1 MMSKRRRTSSEIDSD
16 SDDDSGLYPNNTP
29 AVRKRKKLDPM
40 EQCQSLYDSIRNH
53 KKDDGTQLC
62 DSFIRAPKRRQEPN
76 YYEIVTNPIDLLR
89 VQQKLKTDSYEDIDD
104 LTTDIELLVNN
115 AKAFY
120 KPDSSEYKDACAL
133 WEVYNS
139 NKSKL
144 IDSMN
149 EESTPTS
156 VADPLKPRRIGR
168 PRKSVLDDDQV
179 SENSSENNDYDIYE
193 ELFAAIMTAT
203 DPADDRSLH
212 TMFQLLPSKKHY
224 PDYYAVIDHPID
236 LKFIANKIQTN
247 AYTSLNDMEKDVL
260 QMVKNA
266 QIFNEPGSQIY
277 KDAKTLKKVFIQR
290 KADID
295 SGKYK
300 RPPTR
305 QRGRPI
311 SYSAACAAL
320 KEELDS
326 SEEEMDEMDDETQTG
341 PLWQL
346 FDNLYN
352 QSSSDG
358 SLGGSPLGESLWKL
372 PNKRFHPEYYTIIKK
387 PLSMSMVQ
395 KKLKKNEYANVTE
408 LSTDL
413 YLMIDNAK
421 KANLPSSKIY
431 KDAVKMQK
439 ILNQKLVDDGLDD
452 DDTEDTEDSQQFSS
466 IQGSVDKKKKGRP
479 RIHPVSSSTSPAP
492 TPTPQA
498 SKFYKFP
505 NNPTLKKKLMAIHK
519 HLLEYSFDGR
529 QPAEPFLEKPSKKLY
544 PDYYTIIQHPI
555 DMNCIHKNI
564 ENDRYGTVDDI
575 VGDYRL
581 MFNNCRKYNEENS
594 MIYDDANM
602 LERVLNDRLKE
613 LSGIGDRKPKM
624 MKMQSKKA
632 QMILDAKLKKLYETI
647 KDYKDP
653 KTNRQVATIFM
664 KLPSK
669 MEYPDYYEIISKPID
684 LEKIGNKLRMQ
695 QYDSVD
701 ELSTDL
707 MLMFENACKYNEPD
721 SQIYKDALMLQQVC
735 IQTKTELRMEDEN
748 VPDVPQVLLDLLMQ
762 LFTTVYNY
770 QDEEGRCYSDSMAE
784 LPEQDEIEGG
794 KQRAISLDLIKRRL
808 DKGIYKR
815 LDIFQEDMFAC
826 FERARR
832 LSRTDSQVFED
843 SIEMQSYFIKKR
855 DELCKNGEV
864 LSSPALS
871 YTAMHLSAAVEAVRQ
886 TKLLQEEEPEAESS
900 NIDIVAPA
908 QSESMSIDNGKIFTP
923 GDFVYYSLTDDQTP
937 GIMYI
942 ERLFTDQSG
951 EKLCHGNVYLRPYQT
966 YHLTTRK
973 FLEQE
978 VFKSDQHQTIPLKE
992 LQQKCY
998 IMSVKDY
1005 FKMKPESFADK
1016 DVYVCEFRYN
1026 SRARSF
1032 KKIKAWPFQTNNT
1045 KLILRE
1051 EPLEPKRVQSVFK
1064 DRPVDPLKLDIP
1076 IDEVDLALTEKEK
1089 CNVEVIVQGNDDAMN
1104 TYYEQF
1110 NTACSGTVKTGD
1122 YVYVATESGKQAIA
1136 QINSIWETKE
1146 GKSFFRGPWI
1156 LTPTELPPMV
1166 LANHLQFRQE
1176 VFLSTVQETTPTIGI
1191 VGKCCVLEVDEYTTR
1206 RPTEIPESDV
1216 FLCESIYDEFNKQI
1230 KKLQGTGHLK
1240 KFTHTQAVTPDEI
1253 YYFRRPIVIQRDQ
1266 LKMEAIGGGN
1276 SCDFGMTEDSMDT
1289 DIGSDGFALN
1299 TSSPIPTTV
1308 LSTPASTSKRPAA
1321 FTGGKSGK
1329 KVITGYILYSSEV
1342 RKAKVLENPECK
1354 FGDIS
1359 RMIGDEWRALPQN
1372 ERRQWEDRA
1381 SAINEQNASK
1391 YAEEMAL
1398 NGGRETGKDSP
1409 IANSSMALTPNQLSM
1424 QHEFVQ
1430 NQVFECC
1437 WDKCDY
1443 QFEDPGDALEH
1454 TITDSNGCVQRHFQQ
1469 LAAQNEPIVYHCLW
1483 RNCIRARRNQPPLPN
1498 IQRLMKHV
1506 REVHVVKAPG
1516 KIVQPQDRGKNYVA
1530 STRRHLHQ
1538 NSQPIQQQVHQQIVY
1553 HPHQPVQTTPVATG
1567 SPQTN
1572 VVAHHQPPVQ
1582 QNIINYVTTPVEP
1595 LFVTVPPR
1603 PQRVLH
1609 SEAYIKYIEG
1619 LQNNN
1624 AYVGQWEKSVKATRE
1639 TINTDVNRL
1648 PTHWLG
1654 ARGREKPE
1662 EVIDALWKLRN
1673 FMWKDAF
1680 TLSRNGY

>member
-1 MMSKRRRTSSEIDSD
+1 
-16 SDDDSGLYPNNTP
+16 
-29 AVRKRKKLDPM
+29 
-40 EQCQSLYDSIRNH
+40 
-53 KKDDGTQLC
+53 
-62 DSFIRAPKRRQEPN
+62 
-76 YYEIVTNPIDLLR
+76 
-89 VQQKLKTDSYEDIDD
+89 
-104 LTTDIELLVNN
+104 
-115 AKAFY
+115 
-120 KPDSSEYKDACAL
+120 
-133 WEVYNS
+133 
-139 NKSKL
+139 
-144 IDSMN
+144 
-149 EESTPTS
+149 
-156 VADPLKPRRIGR
+156 
-168 PRKSVLDDDQV
+168 
-179 SENSSENNDYDIYE
+179 
-193 ELFAAIMTAT
+193 
-203 DPADDRSLH
+203 
-212 TMFQLLPSKKHY
+212 
-224 PDYYAVIDHPID
+224 
-236 LKFIANKIQTN
+236 
-247 AYTSLNDMEKDVL
+247 
-260 QMVKNA
+260 
-266 QIFNEPGSQIY
+266 
-277 KDAKTLKKVFIQR
+277 
-290 KADID
+290 
-295 SGKYK
+295 
-300 RPPTR
+300 
-305 QRGRPI
+305 
-311 SYSAACAAL
+311 
-320 KEELDS
+320 
-326 SEEEMDEMDDETQTG
+326 
-341 PLWQL
+341 
-346 FDNLYN
+346 
-352 QSSSDG
+352 
-358 SLGGSPLGESLWKL
+358 
-372 PNKRFHPEYYTIIKK
+372 
-387 PLSMSMVQ
+387 MSMIQ

-466 IQGSVDKKKKGRP
+466 IQGSSVDKKKKGRP

-505 NNPTLKKKLMAIHK
+505 NNPALKKKLMAIHK
-519 HLLEYSFDGR
+519 HLMEYSFDGR

-555 DMNCIHKNI
+555 DMTCIQKNI

-602 LERVLNDRLKE
+602 LERILNDRLKE
-613 LSGIGDRKPKM
+613 ISGIGDRKPKM

-632 QMILDAKLKKLYETI
+632 QMVLDVKLKKLFETI
-647 KDYKDP
+647 KEYKDP
-653 KTNRQVATIFM
+653 KSNRQVATIFM

-701 ELSTDL
+701 ELSADL

-762 LFTTVYNY
+762 LFTSVYNY
-770 QDEEGRCYSDSMAE
+770 QDEEGRCFSDSMSE

-843 SIEMQSYFIKKR
+843 SIEMQSFLIKKR
-855 DELCKNGEV
+855 DDLCKNGEV

-908 QSESMSIDNGKIFTP
+908 QSESMSIDNGKIYTP

-978 VFKSDQHQTIPLKE
+978 VFKSDQHQTMPLKE

-998 IMSVKDY
+998 VMSVKDY
-1005 FKMKPESFADK
+1005 FKLKPESFADK

-1045 KLILRE
+1045 KLVLRE

-1089 CNVEVIVQGNDDAMN
+1089 CNVEVIVHGNDDVMN

-1156 LTPTELPPMV
+1156 LTSTELPSMV

-1191 VGKCCVLEVDEYTTR
+1191 VGKCCVLEVDEYITR

-1253 YYFRRPIVIQRDQ
+1253 YYFRRPITIQRMLANEMDSKTATLSDIDQ
-1266 LKMEAIGGGN
+1266 LKMEANGGGN

-1299 TSSPIPTTV
+1299 RSSPIPTTV

-1424 QHEFVQ
+1424 QHEFIQ
-1430 NQVFECC
+1430 NQV
-1437 WDKCDY
+1437 
-1443 QFEDPGDALEH
+1443 
-1454 TITDSNGCVQRHFQQ
+1454 
-1469 LAAQNEPIVYHCLW
+1469 
-1483 RNCIRARRNQPPLPN
+1483 
-1498 IQRLMKHV
+1498 
-1506 REVHVVKAPG
+1506 
-1516 KIVQPQDRGKNYVA
+1516 
-1530 STRRHLHQ
+1530 
-1538 NSQPIQQQVHQQIVY
+1538 
-1553 HPHQPVQTTPVATG
+1553 
-1567 SPQTN
+1567 
-1572 VVAHHQPPVQ
+1572 
-1582 QNIINYVTTPVEP
+1582 
-1595 LFVTVPPR
+1595 
-1603 PQRVLH
+1603 
-1609 SEAYIKYIEG
+1609 
-1619 LQNNN
+1619 
-1624 AYVGQWEKSVKATRE
+1624 
-1639 TINTDVNRL
+1639 
-1648 PTHWLG
+1648 
-1654 ARGREKPE
+1654 
-1662 EVIDALWKLRN
+1662 
-1673 FMWKDAF
+1673 
-1680 TLSRNGY
+1680 

>member
-1253 YYFRRPIVIQRDQ
+1253 YYFRRPIVIQRM
-1266 LKMEAIGGGN
+1266 LTNEV
-1276 SCDFGMTEDSMDT
+1276 DSKT
-1289 DIGSDGFALN
+1289 ATLSDI
-1299 TSSPIPTTV
+1299 
-1308 LSTPASTSKRPAA
+1308 
-1321 FTGGKSGK
+1321 
-1329 KVITGYILYSSEV
+1329 
-1342 RKAKVLENPECK
+1342 
-1354 FGDIS
+1354 
-1359 RMIGDEWRALPQN
+1359 
-1372 ERRQWEDRA
+1372 
-1381 SAINEQNASK
+1381 
-1391 YAEEMAL
+1391 
-1398 NGGRETGKDSP
+1398 
-1409 IANSSMALTPNQLSM
+1409 
-1424 QHEFVQ
+1424 
-1430 NQVFECC
+1430 VFECC